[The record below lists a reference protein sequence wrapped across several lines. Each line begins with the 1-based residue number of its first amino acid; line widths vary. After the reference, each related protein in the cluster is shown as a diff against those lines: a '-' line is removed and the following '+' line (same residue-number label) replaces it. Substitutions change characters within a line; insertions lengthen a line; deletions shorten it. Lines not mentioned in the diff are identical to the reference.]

1 MAAGSAPGAAI
12 FFSTYETS
20 KTLLHTEN
28 KQSILSGPI
37 THMLAASAGEVMA
50 CSIRVPTEVVK
61 QKMQTGVHASFPEAL
76 AHIFK
81 YEGGLRGFYKGY
93 GITIMREIPFALIQF
108 PIYEYLKV

>member
-1 MAAGSAPGAAI
+1 MVAGSAPGAAI

-20 KTLLHTEN
+20 KSLLYTDN
-28 KQSILSGPI
+28 KKSFLSGPI
-37 THMLAASAGEVMA
+37 THMIAASTGEVMA
-50 CSIRVPTEVVK
+50 CSVRVPTEVIK

-81 YEGGLRGFYKGY
+81 HEAGIRGFYKGY
-93 GITIMREIPFALIQF
+93 MITIMREIPFALIQF